1 MGLDSF
7 ADEVVL
13 NVDVFGASMVGQV
26 SGENDCSGIVIPDSS
41 GVLGVSHEF
50 DQFL

>member
-1 MGLDSF
+1 MRLNSF

-13 NVDVFGASMVGQV
+13 DVDVFGVSMIGRVF
-26 SGENDCSGIVIPDSS
+26 GENDRSGIVIPDSS

-50 DQFL
+50 DQFS